1 MKNIFYAAALA
12 LLIFLPA
19 AARAGETELRVGNMG
34 SSIKPA
40 MVVLAHEMGYYK
52 DEGLDV
58 KLMQISNL
66 NEGVTALQLG
76 KLDILPL
83 GVIPIA
89 DLRRE
94 GRGARR
100 LRRDDSRGLPGGHSA
115 GEQGQVPRHKK
126 FQGQEGRRPP
136 SRDGADD
143 NAREDARGRPRP

>member
-1 MKNIFYAAALA
+1 MKNTFYAAALA

-83 GVIPIA
+83 GVIPIRTSTA
-89 DLRRE
+89 T
-94 GRGARR
+94 
-100 LRRDDSRGLPGGHSA
+100 
-115 GEQGQVPRHKK
+115 
-126 FQGQEGRRPP
+126 
-136 SRDGADD
+136 
-143 NAREDARGRPRP
+143 